1 MNAKRIGA
9 RLIVSTMAV
18 GAVMSVAAPA
28 WAVTDDTT
36 ATPDATLLGVQDSFC
51 EAVEENGGGVNIMD
65 IEVIE
70 SYRKLGS
77 LPASPQVS
85 GVMTRVSDK
94 THR

>member
-51 EAVEENGGGVNIMD
+51 EAVEENGGGVNILNM
-65 IEVIE
+65 EVVGGP
-70 SYRKLGS
+70 SCPKS
-77 LPASPQVS
+77 
-85 GVMTRVSDK
+85 
-94 THR
+94 